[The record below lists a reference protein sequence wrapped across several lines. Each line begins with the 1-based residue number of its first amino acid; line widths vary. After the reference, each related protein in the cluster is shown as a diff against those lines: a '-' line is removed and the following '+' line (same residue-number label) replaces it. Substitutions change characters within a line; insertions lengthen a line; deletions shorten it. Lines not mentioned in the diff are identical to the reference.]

1 MGRSGGWVE
10 QYDMWVGGD
19 ACHDVIDIWWTS
31 YREIA
36 QEHHAKLSGTL
47 YIVLVDG
54 EDLWHL
60 DPDFE
65 TVAWKASA
73 IASQLAFT
81 PVEIWSSEDYRFFR
95 KSKVQYR
102 QHPMYDVQ

>member
-1 MGRSGGWVE
+1 MKNVSE

-19 ACHDVIDIWWTS
+19 GCHDVIDIWWTS

-36 QEHHAKLSGTL
+36 QGHQAKLSGTL
-47 YIVLVDG
+47 YVVLVDG
-54 EDLWHL
+54 DDLWYL

-65 TVAWKASA
+65 TVEWKASA

-81 PVEIWSSEDYRFFR
+81 PVEIWVSEDYRFFR